1 MVNFY
6 TGFIAAENVD
16 MDKVI
21 GKVVE
26 PFSGVSLNIK
36 TNIT

>member
-6 TGFIAAENVD
+6 TGFIATADVD

-21 GKVVE
+21 GKVV
-26 PFSGVSLNIK
+26 GLVSDIS
-36 TNIT
+36 

>member
-6 TGFIAAENVD
+6 TKFIAAENAD

-21 GKVVE
+21 GKVVMLI
-26 PFSGVSLNIK
+26 SKVSLN
-36 TNIT
+36 